1 MIDIQHISAAY
12 QGKTVLHDVN
22 FTVEKADF
30 LAIMGRNGSGKSTL
44 LRTLTA
50 LQPLTSGNILIDKRN
65 LKDYNNLDLAKK
77 IAYVPQRLDVV
88 FDFSVR
94 EMVMMGRNPYQN
106 RWGFASDKDCE
117 IVDNVLEITHL
128 TNLQNRFLGQ
138 LSGGELRRSMIALAI
153 AQQTPIILLD
163 EPLANLDVIHQF
175 EIMDILTELNHNQK
189 VTIIMILHEFP
200 FAIQYAQKVLLLKEG
215 NLLSYGRTDE
225 VLDYKNIKDC
235 FSLDDNYLYQ
245 KDGCLMKIRNL
256 ALRK

>member
-1 MIDIQHISAAY
+1 MIDIQQISAAY
-12 QGKTVLHDVN
+12 QGKNVLHDLSFSVD
-22 FTVEKADF
+22 KADF

-44 LRTLTA
+44 LRTLVGLQA
-50 LQPLTSGNILIDKRN
+50 LSGGNILIDKRN
-65 LKDYNNLDLAKK
+65 LSDYSNLALAQK

-106 RWGFASDKDCE
+106 RWGTASVKDHE
-117 IVDNVLEITHL
+117 IVDKVLNITHL
-128 TNLQNRFLGQ
+128 ENLQNRLLGQ
-138 LSGGELRRSMIALAI
+138 LSGGELRRCMIALAI
-153 AQQTPIILLD
+153 AQQTPILLLD

-189 VTIIMILHEFP
+189 VTIIMVLHEFP

-215 NLLSYGRTDE
+215 RLLSYGRTDE